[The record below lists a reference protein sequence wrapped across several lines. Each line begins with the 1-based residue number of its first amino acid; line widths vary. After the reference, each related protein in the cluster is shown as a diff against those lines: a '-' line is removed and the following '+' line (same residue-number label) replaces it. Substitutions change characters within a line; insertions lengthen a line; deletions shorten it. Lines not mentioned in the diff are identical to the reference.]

1 MEPQWIAW
9 ARQMQALAQSGLV
22 FSPNV
27 YDRDRYRQLQ
37 RLAAEILASYTNV
50 TAEFVNELFDQQA
63 GYATPKVDVRGVVFK
78 GDAMLLVRE
87 TMDEGRWTLP
97 GGWADINDT
106 PSKAVEREIHEETGY
121 RARATKVLAVYDRSK
136 QGHPAYP
143 FHVYKLFFM
152 CELLSERPDTA
163 ETDYETADPTF
174 FFEPDIPQDLS
185 LGRVTPRQIAR
196 FFEHHRQPSLPT
208 DFD

>member
-50 TAEFVNELFDQQA
+50 TAEFVNELFDQQT

-106 PSKAVEREIHEETGY
+106 PSKAVEREIYEETGY

-136 QGHPAYP
+136 QGHDPYP
-143 FHVYKLFFM
+143 FHVYKLYFL
-152 CELLSERPDTA
+152 CELLDDSPDA
-163 ETDYETADPTF
+163 AKHEHETGEATF
-174 FFEPDIPQDLS
+174 FRQDELPADLS
-185 LGRVTPRQIAR
+185 TGRITAAQ
-196 FFEHHRQPSLPT
+196 
-208 DFD
+208 